1 MKELVGAF
9 NQERALVGAF
19 SVIVK
24 TGCETDGALHST
36 NYFSLDFQ
44 FHEFHVCRLEELER
58 QSKGSGSVTSSG
70 SESSR
75 SFSLKSTQ
83 SVGAP

>member
-1 MKELVGAF
+1 M
-9 NQERALVGAF
+9 
-19 SVIVK
+19 IVK
-24 TGCETDGALHST
+24 TGCGTDGALHST

-83 SVGAP
+83 SVGAPEAFLVLLPIFSGCTNNL